1 MQERNPDALLTIPQA
16 AKVAGVSVQSVWRW
30 ALNGVRGGIKL
41 PTALRGGR
49 RYTSPRSIE
58 QFFARLNAGNEPSN
72 STGSVAPDPL
82 ELAAIATLDAA
93 GIRPLTD

>member
-1 MQERNPDALLTIPQA
+1 MNEPNPDALLTIPQA

-30 ALNGVRGGIKL
+30 ALTGVRGGVKL

-58 QFFARLNAGNEPSN
+58 QFFARLNAGNDS
-72 STGSVAPDPL
+72 SDAARLVAPNASLIESEAFLDG
-82 ELAAIATLDAA
+82 EGIA
-93 GIRPLTD
+93 